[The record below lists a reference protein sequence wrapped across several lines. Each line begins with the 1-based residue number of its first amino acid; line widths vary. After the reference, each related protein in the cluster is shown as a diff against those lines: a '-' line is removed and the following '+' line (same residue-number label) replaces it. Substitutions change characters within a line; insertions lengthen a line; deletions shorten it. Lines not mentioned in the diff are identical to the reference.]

1 MKNTLLEGAWPWKTH
16 GSHLMLDSL
25 SEKFPFTKIELMEEV
40 SLLQMIDEAHAKDA
54 IDRITMITPD
64 VCS

>member
-1 MKNTLLEGAWPWKTH
+1 
-16 GSHLMLDSL
+16 MLDSL